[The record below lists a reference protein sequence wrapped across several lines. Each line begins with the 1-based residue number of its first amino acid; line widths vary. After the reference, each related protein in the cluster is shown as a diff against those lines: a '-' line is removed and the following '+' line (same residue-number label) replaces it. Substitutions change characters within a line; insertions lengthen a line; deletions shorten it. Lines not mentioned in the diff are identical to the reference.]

1 MTLLHL
7 PEHEIRTAH
16 EEPGVAHLTF
26 ANESAMNAFLRDN
39 RDAIKT
45 VRTFLRWDV
54 DWQPQLTITA
64 R

>member
-26 ANESAMNAFLRDN
+26 ATEAAMNAFLRDN